1 MYVSVHEHAKYST
14 PESLRQSYIV
24 CDLHEKVNMLWSF
37 IRNHLKQKIL
47 VFMASCKQV
56 SVLNMAYSVVR
67 LWTLFKI
74 MFYKILHNFQTDPIA
89 EYLKTRV

>member
-14 PESLRQSYIV
+14 PESLRQSYVV

-56 SVLNMAYSVVR
+56 SSLNVAHSVVN
-67 LWTLFKI
+67 
-74 MFYKILHNFQTDPIA
+74 ILMLLVHTF
-89 EYLKTRV
+89 